1 MTPQTPRPIQTTAPV
16 HAVQSRADAK
26 PSLLVARRRRIT
38 RRNVH

>member
-1 MTPQTPRPIQTTAPV
+1 MTPQTA
-16 HAVQSRADAK
+16 HASPPAALPALHSRKAAR